1 MGRGP
6 DLTVVERAI
15 IHAKILAN
23 WDSENNRIKHGKIYE
38 IQKLCANCGVR
49 VSKGSV
55 KRLAGE
61 MKAQEGHAEKIF
73 QETGEVTGTIEELI
87 AAGTGDG
94 WTPLI
99 ITQPP
104 NSPDVN
110 INDLGFFH
118 SLKTDIRKIC
128 THCTSRTEMMAN
140 VLQAFEE
147 YPWDKLDG
155 VWACYFNNLRSI
167 MACDGGNDY
176 KQAHNGVTKRKRD
189 TGSAIDLSINLDDY
203 DRCLRLCR
211 G

>member
-87 AAGTGDG
+87 TAGTGDG

-147 YPWDKLDG
+147 YPWDKLD
-155 VWACYFNNLRSI
+155 NLMVSGPVTSIIFAVSWRAMAEMTTNRLTMVVQSAREIPDLPSTFRS
-167 MACDGGNDY
+167 
-176 KQAHNGVTKRKRD
+176 T
-189 TGSAIDLSINLDDY
+189 
-203 DRCLRLCR
+203 
-211 G
+211 

>member
-1 MGRGP
+1 
-6 DLTVVERAI
+6 
-15 IHAKILAN
+15 
-23 WDSENNRIKHGKIYE
+23 
-38 IQKLCANCGVR
+38 
-49 VSKGSV
+49 
-55 KRLAGE
+55 

-73 QETGEVTGTIEELI
+73 QQDGARPHTADGTIEELI

-155 VWACYFNNLRSI
+155 IWACYFNNLRSI

-176 KQAHNGVTKRKRD
+176 KQAHNGGTKRKRD